1 MGFSMHTA
9 IFKTPRGALK
19 IICLLFVIVDLV
31 MSRIGFSI
39 ALTQTQVGLGNV
51 DHQWL
56 NVTSVCSYTFIL
68 TIFLI
73 CYLLGD
79 DLPVRMEI
87 MFQLLGAV
95 LFLASGSNIIMTY
108 NNASFNKD
116 VGLALGS
123 MEILTGIVFF
133 IDFALLAKDYFGKK

>member
-1 MGFSMHTA
+1 
-9 IFKTPRGALK
+9 
-19 IICLLFVIVDLV
+19 
-31 MSRIGFSI
+31 
-39 ALTQTQVGLGNV
+39 
-51 DHQWL
+51 
-56 NVTSVCSYTFIL
+56 
-68 TIFLI
+68 
-73 CYLLGD
+73 
-79 DLPVRMEI
+79 